1 MVEVIDKNQIG
12 SLADQLRSMTNRGK
26 NSNTGANNI
35 TTNNTNSDNKGTTAD
50 TTKNTSPPKASGIS
64 INLNATEILKIL
76 ITEHFFATSIILV
89 IISVVIA
96 SIKYNYDY
104 GVLFNAIRIYLSTTS
119 IGAVILGLI
128 GLFCMTVIMV
138 KINNIIKSN
147 KINEI
152 LHNTLRKE
160 VSDLNIIIKQ
170 INERYGNINS
180 NVCMISELVSENA
193 IDIRKIINTLESINN
208 TIKCIPDKNTILDIL
223 TIRTKLIFSSV
234 IELVAE
240 YLSNIILAGRSKRA
254 FIENRLRN
262 KLDEVKS
269 QYLTEITILS
279 KNTLNN
285 DIRDKV
291 ITVLDESFNN
301 ILFLIMNTEDINTI
315 DELLSNIGY
324 IVKNLT
330 VTLTNM
336 YDTNL
341 LLTSFFEE
349 EGGV

>member
-26 NSNTGANNI
+26 SSNTGANNI

-89 IISVVIA
+89 IVSVVIA

-104 GVLFNAIRIYLSTTS
+104 GVLFNAIHIYLSTTS
-119 IGAVILGLI
+119 IGTVILGLI

-152 LHNTLRKE
+152 LHNTLHKE

-193 IDIRKIINTLESINN
+193 IDIRKIINTLKSINN
-208 TIKCIPDKNTILDIL
+208 TIKRIPDKNTILDIL

-240 YLSNIILAGRSKRA
+240 YLSNIILASRSKRA

-279 KNTLNN
+279 KNTLDSN
-285 DIRDKV
+285 IRDKV